1 MVLDMDTGF
10 DFIKPEF
17 LNILFFQ
24 QKNLV
29 IYPYVDLKHLHSLE
43 LFTVGYNVVDLESTA
58 LYNLKEI
65 IEYEANNSYSQNPSF
80 YFIYNIDKKKIKDI
94 MEIENIRC
102 ILNTNENV
110 SDLANESEFIFFN
123 KKNKKFLNY
132 EIKDIDLDFEN
143 YLIKSSENETI
154 LLDKIQKIK
163 IVGTRVFTNLNQY
176 GNLNNLSEILKEFD
190 QKYWLKILDFVK
202 YYFKVK
208 IPNIK
213 IEKLSLKKRNID
225 IIPSKDNLLDF
236 SSEYDLIISCNKYIA
251 KEFIQLLHEY
261 RSKKVNP
268 SNLNLE
274 QLYNP
279 HKLYSY
285 LRNHHWK
292 NGISED
298 FISDWIKMENTR
310 YKLND
315 NDINDFEKIFKELKI
330 TDDYILRLIK
340 KNFKTNKNKGEKK
353 ENYNLNKKLEIPS
366 IVDFKEF
373 KNWLLKRMDDIEKLL
388 GISK

>member
-279 HKLYSY
+279 HELYSY

-315 NDINDFEKIFKELKI
+315 NDINDFKKIFKELKI

-366 IVDFKEF
+366 IVDFEEF

>member
-279 HKLYSY
+279 HELYSY

-366 IVDFKEF
+366 IVDFEEF

>member
-1 MVLDMDTGF
+1 MDTGF

>member
-1 MVLDMDTGF
+1 MDTGF

-279 HKLYSY
+279 HELYSY

-315 NDINDFEKIFKELKI
+315 NDINDFKKIFKELKI

-366 IVDFKEF
+366 IVDFEEF